1 MKKTLLWMVG
11 LTLILS
17 CFAGAPRAHAQ
28 AKEIDVTGNWQGTL
42 QAGQGLRI
50 VMKITKVDG
59 KLRGISYS
67 IDQGGQSI
75 PINSI
80 TVQGTSFNFAI
91 SAIDVTYVGTLSA
104 DGKTITGNQTQG
116 GHTAVMNFQHVTPEA
131 TWAIPEPPKAM
142 AADAVPKF
150 EVITVKPSDP
160 SRPGKLFTIRGRQI
174 MTINTTMNDL
184 VTFAY
189 GLHVKQLVN
198 APDWFATDKFDL
210 TGVPDTEGRPNAEQ
224 FRMLIQSALTDRF
237 KLTFHHDQK
246 ELSVYALTVAKGG
259 PKMTVTIHQP
269 NDPRNFLFRG
279 LGQLMVTNST
289 MKDFCNGMQGAVM
302 DRPVVDHTGL
312 TERYDFN
319 LNWTPDDS
327 QFASFGPRPPTQPKD
342 DPNAPPSLYTAIQE
356 QLGLKLEAT
365 KATADVFVIDHVEKP
380 AAN

>member
-17 CFAGAPRAHAQ
+17 CFAVAPRAHAQ
-28 AKEIDVTGNWQGTL
+28 AKGIDVTGNWQGTL

-50 VMKITKVDG
+50 VMKITKVDD

-80 TVQGTSFNFAI
+80 TVDGTSFKFEI

-104 DGKTITGNQTQG
+104 DGKTITGNQTQN

-142 AADAVPKF
+142 AADAVLKF

-160 SRPGKLFTIRGRQI
+160 NRPGKLFTIRGRHL
-174 MTINTTMNDL
+174 MTINTTMNDM

-189 GLHVKQLVN
+189 GLHVKQIIG
-198 APDWFATDKFDL
+198 APEWFATEKFDL
-210 TGVPDTEGRPNAEQ
+210 DGVPEAEGRPNTRQMKE
-224 FRMLIQSALTDRF
+224 LIQSALTDRF

-246 ELSVYALTVAKGG
+246 ELSVYALAVAKGG
-259 PKMTVTIHQP
+259 PKMTETIHQP
-269 NDPRNFLFRG
+269 NDPKNFLFRG

-289 MKDFCNGMQGAVM
+289 MKDFCDGMQSAVM

-312 TERYDFN
+312 TARYDFN

-327 QFASFGPRPPTQPKD
+327 QFAMFGPRPTPKD
-342 DPNAPPSLYTAIQE
+342 DPNAPPSLYTALQE

-365 KATADVFVIDHVEKP
+365 KANADVFIIDHVEKP

>member
-11 LTLILS
+11 LTLALA
-17 CFAGAPRAHAQ
+17 CFVGAPRAHAQ
-28 AKEIDVTGNWQGTL
+28 AKETDVTGNWQGTL

-80 TVQGTSFNFAI
+80 TVDGTSFKFEI

-131 TWAIPEPPKAM
+131 TWPIPEPPKAM
-142 AADAVPKF
+142 AADAVLKF

-160 SRPGKLFTIRGRQI
+160 NRPGKLFTIRGRHL
-174 MTINTTMNDL
+174 MTINTTMNDM

-189 GLHVKQLVN
+189 GLHVKQIIG
-198 APDWFATDKFDL
+198 APDWFATEKFDL
-210 TGVPDTEGRPNAEQ
+210 DGVPEAEGRPNTKQMKE
-224 FRMLIQSALTDRF
+224 LIQSALTDRF

-259 PKMTVTIHQP
+259 PKMTETIHQP
-269 NDPRNFLFRG
+269 NDPKNFLFRG

-289 MKDFCNGMQGAVM
+289 MKDFCDGMQSAVM

-312 TERYDFN
+312 TARYDFN

-327 QFASFGPRPPTQPKD
+327 QFAVFGPRPTPKD
-342 DPNAPPSLYTAIQE
+342 DPNAPPSLYTALPE
-356 QLGLKLEAT
+356 QLGLKLEPT
-365 KATADVFVIDHVEKP
+365 KAMADVFVIDHVEKP

>member
-11 LTLILS
+11 LVLILS
-17 CFAGAPRAHAQ
+17 GFGGALRAHAQ

-42 QAGQGLRI
+42 QVGQGARF
-50 VMKITKVDG
+50 VMKISKVDG
-59 KLRGISYS
+59 KLKGVVYNA
-67 IDQGGQSI
+67 DQGGQLIALS
-75 PINSI
+75 SI
-80 TVQGTSFNFAI
+80 TVEGKSFNFAI
-91 SAIDVTYVGTLSA
+91 SPFDVTYAGTLSD

-116 GHTAVMNFQHVTPEA
+116 GHTSLMNFQHVTPEA
-131 TWAIPEPPKAM
+131 TWPMPAPPKAM
-142 AADAVPKF
+142 PVGAVPKF
-150 EVITVKPSDP
+150 DVVTVKPSDP

-174 MTINTTMNDL
+174 MTINTTMNDM

-189 GLHVKQLVN
+189 SLQVKQIVG
-198 APDWFATDKFDL
+198 APDWFATEKFDL
-210 TGVPDTEGRPNAEQ
+210 DGVPDIEGRPDAQQ
-224 FRMLIQSALTDRF
+224 FRMLIQSALTQRF
-237 KLTFHHDQK
+237 KFTFHKDKK

-289 MKDFCNGMQGAVM
+289 MKDFCDGMQGAVM
-302 DRPVVDHTGL
+302 DRPVVDQTGL

-327 QFASFGPRPPTQPKD
+327 QFASFGPRPPAKD

-356 QLGLKLEAT
+356 QLGLKLEPT
-365 KATADVFVIDHVEKP
+365 KAMTDVFVIDHVEKP
-380 AAN
+380 SAN

>member
-17 CFAGAPRAHAQ
+17 CFAVAPRAHAQ

-50 VMKITKVDG
+50 VMKITRVDG
-59 KLRGISYS
+59 KLRGVSYS
-67 IDQGGQSI
+67 IDQGGQAI
-75 PINSI
+75 PLNSI

-131 TWAIPEPPKAM
+131 TWAIPDPPKAM

-150 EVITVKPSDP
+150 DVVTVKPSDP
-160 SRPGKLFTIRGRQI
+160 NRPGKLFTIRGRQI
-174 MTINTTMNDL
+174 ITINTTMNDMIP
-184 VTFAY
+184 FAY
-189 GLHVKQLVN
+189 GISIKQIVG
-198 APDWFATDKFDL
+198 APDWFATEKFDL
-210 TGVPDTEGRPNAEQ
+210 DGVPDTEGRPNSKQ
-224 FRMLIQSALTDRF
+224 FKELIQSALTQRF
-237 KLTFHHDQK
+237 HLTFHHDQK

-259 PKMTVTIHQP
+259 PKLTETIHQP
-269 NDPRNFLFRG
+269 NDPKNFLFRR
-279 LGQLMVTNST
+279 LGQLTVTNST
-289 MKDFCNGMQGAVM
+289 MKDFCDGMQGAVM

-312 TERYDFN
+312 TVRYDFE

-327 QFASFGPRPPTQPKD
+327 QFAVFGPRPAPKD
-342 DPNAPPSLYTAIQE
+342 DPNAPPSLYTALPE

-365 KATADVFVIDHVEKP
+365 KAMTDVFVIDHVEKP

>member
-17 CFAGAPRAHAQ
+17 CFAVAPRAHAQ

-50 VMKITKVDG
+50 LMKITKVDG
-59 KLRGISYS
+59 KLRGVSYS

-75 PINSI
+75 PLNSI

-116 GHTAVMNFQHVTPEA
+116 GHAAVMNFQHVTPEA

-142 AADAVPKF
+142 AIDAVPKF
-150 EVITVKPSDP
+150 EVVTVKPSDP
-160 SRPGKLFTIRGRQI
+160 NRPGKLFTIRGRQI
-174 MTINTTMNDL
+174 MTINTTMDDL

-189 GLHVKQLVN
+189 SLHVKQIVG
-198 APDWFATDKFDL
+198 APDWFATEKFDL
-210 TGVPDTEGRPNAEQ
+210 DGVPDTEGRPDIKQ
-224 FRMLIQSALTDRF
+224 FRMLIQSALTLRF
-237 KLTFHHDQK
+237 KFTYHQDKK
-246 ELSVYALTVAKGG
+246 ELSVYALTVAKSG

-289 MKDFCNGMQGAVM
+289 MKDFCDGMQGAVM

-327 QFASFGPRPPTQPKD
+327 QFASFGPRPPAKD
-342 DPNAPPSLYTAIQE
+342 DPNAPPSLYTVLPE

-365 KATADVFVIDHVEKP
+365 KAMTDVFVIDHVEKP

>member
-1 MKKTLLWMVG
+1 MKKTLLWIVG

-17 CFAGAPRAHAQ
+17 CFGGALRANAQ
-28 AKEIDVTGNWQGTL
+28 TKEIDVTGNWQGTL

-59 KLRGISYS
+59 KLKGVGYS
-67 IDQGGQSI
+67 IDQGGQAI
-75 PINSI
+75 PISPI
-80 TVQGTSFNFAI
+80 TVQGTSFSYAI
-91 SAIDVTYVGTLSA
+91 SGLDVTYTGTLSD
-104 DGKTITGNQTQG
+104 DGKTITGNQTQN
-116 GHTAVMNFQHVTPEA
+116 GHTAVLNYQHVTPEA

-150 EVITVKPSDP
+150 EVVTVKPSDP
-160 SRPGKLFTIRGRQI
+160 NRPGKLFTVRGRQV
-174 MTINTTMNDL
+174 MTFNTTMNDM

-189 GLHVKQLVN
+189 GLHVKQLIG
-198 APDWFATDKFDL
+198 APAWFATDKFDIA
-210 TGVPDTEGRPNAEQ
+210 GVPDTEGRPNSQQLKE
-224 FRMLIQSALTDRF
+224 LIQSALTERF

-289 MKDFCNGMQGAVM
+289 MKDFCDGMQGAVM

-312 TERYDFN
+312 TARYDFN
-319 LNWTPDDS
+319 LNWTPDES
-327 QFASFGPRPPTQPKD
+327 QFISMGVHIPPPTD
-342 DPNAPPSLYTAIQE
+342 DPKAPPDLYRALQE

-365 KATADVFVIDHVEKP
+365 KATTDVFVIDHIEKP
-380 AAN
+380 SAN

>member
-1 MKKTLLWMVG
+1 MIG

-17 CFAGAPRAHAQ
+17 CFVSAPRANAQ

-131 TWAIPEPPKAM
+131 TWPIPPPPKAM

-289 MKDFCNGMQGAVM
+289 MKDFCKGMQGAVM

-312 TERYDFN
+312 TDRYDFN

>member
-11 LTLILS
+11 LTLALA
-17 CFAGAPRAHAQ
+17 CFVGAPRAHAQ

-80 TVQGTSFNFAI
+80 TVDGTSFKFEI

-131 TWAIPEPPKAM
+131 TWPIPEPPKAM
-142 AADAVPKF
+142 AADAVLKF

-160 SRPGKLFTIRGRQI
+160 NRPGKLFTIRGRHL
-174 MTINTTMNDL
+174 MTINTTMNDM

-189 GLHVKQLVN
+189 GLHVKQIIG
-198 APDWFATDKFDL
+198 APDWFATEKFDL
-210 TGVPDTEGRPNAEQ
+210 DGVPEAEGRPNTKQMKE
-224 FRMLIQSALTDRF
+224 LIQSALTDRF

-259 PKMTVTIHQP
+259 PKMTETIHQP
-269 NDPRNFLFRG
+269 NDPKNFLFRG

-289 MKDFCNGMQGAVM
+289 MKDFCDGMQSAVM

-312 TERYDFN
+312 TARYDFE
-319 LNWTPDDS
+319 LKWTPDDS
-327 QFASFGPRPPTQPKD
+327 QFAVFGPRPTPKD
-342 DPNAPPSLYTAIQE
+342 DPNAPPSLYTALPE
-356 QLGLKLEAT
+356 QLGLKLEPT
-365 KATADVFVIDHVEKP
+365 KAMADVFVIDHVEKP

>member
-17 CFAGAPRAHAQ
+17 CFVVAPRAHAQ

-50 VMKITKVDG
+50 VMKITKADG
-59 KLRGISYS
+59 KLKGISYS
-67 IDQGGQSI
+67 IDQGGQPI
-75 PINSI
+75 PLNSI
-80 TVQGTSFNFAI
+80 TVHGTAFNFAI
-91 SAIDVTYVGTLSA
+91 SMLDVTYAGTLSA

-116 GHTAVMNFQHVTPEA
+116 GHTAVMNFEHVTPEA

-142 AADAVPKF
+142 AADAVLKF

-160 SRPGKLFTIRGRQI
+160 NRPGKLFTIRGRHL
-174 MTINTTMNDL
+174 MTINTTMNDM

-189 GLHVKQLVN
+189 GLHVKQIIG
-198 APDWFATDKFDL
+198 APEWFATDKFDL
-210 TGVPDTEGRPNAEQ
+210 DGVPEAEGRPNTKQMKE
-224 FRMLIQSALTDRF
+224 LIQSALTDRF

-259 PKMTVTIHQP
+259 PKMTETIHQP
-269 NDPRNFLFRG
+269 NDPKNFIFRG
-279 LGQLMVTNST
+279 KLGDLMVTNST
-289 MKDFCNGMQGAVM
+289 MKDFCDGMQSAVM

-312 TERYDFN
+312 TARYDFN

-327 QFASFGPRPPTQPKD
+327 QFAMFGPRPTPKD
-342 DPNAPPSLYTAIQE
+342 DPNAPPSLYTALQE

-365 KATADVFVIDHVEKP
+365 KANADVFVIDHVEKP